1 MKPLT
6 IEYAVENNFISAIE
20 CVKYFKPDWSEEA
33 CFDLLMEETCYPFD
47 FETMIKQLNNKFCIK

>member
-6 IEYAVENNFISAIE
+6 LEYATQNNFTPID

>member
-6 IEYAVENNFISAIE
+6 LEYATENNFTAVDY
-20 CVKYFKPDWSEEA
+20 VKYFKPDWSDEA

>member
-1 MKPLT
+1 
-6 IEYAVENNFISAIE
+6 
-20 CVKYFKPDWSEEA
+20 VKYFKPDWSDEA

>member
-6 IEYAVENNFISAIE
+6 PEYATENNFTSID
-20 CVKYFKPDWSEEA
+20 CVKYFKPDWSDEA

-47 FETMIKQLNNKFCIK
+47 FKRMIKQLNNKFCIK

>member
-1 MKPLT
+1 MIPLT
-6 IEYAVENNFISAIE
+6 LQHALKNNFTPIQ
-20 CVKYFKPDWSEEA
+20 CVKYFKPDWSDEA

>member
-6 IEYAVENNFISAIE
+6 IEHALKNNFTPIE
-20 CVKYFKPDWSEEA
+20 CVKFFKPDWSDEA
-33 CFDLLMEETCYPFD
+33 CYPFD

>member
-6 IEYAVENNFISAIE
+6 PEHATENNFTPLD
-20 CVKYFKPDWSEEA
+20 CVKYFKPDWSDEA